1 MNWIKRFQTFGG
13 DTNLYFGSKSS
24 TVSKST
30 IIKQEKADKAAAD
43 RSERMIAAMTA
54 SSQMEAPA
62 MPSMPKAPPIPPPVS
77 PPTQGDA
84 SQAGT
89 DAKQQALRRKG
100 MASSILA
107 GETGGNKT
115 GTSLASSSYSTGA
128 TKSKKTL
135 LG

>member
-30 IIKQEKADKAAAD
+30 IIKQEKADKAAAA
-43 RSERMIAAMTA
+43 RQEKMIAAMTA
-54 SSQMEAPA
+54 SSAMEMPA
-62 MPSMPKAPPIPPPVS
+62 MPKMPTPPPIPPPVS

-100 MASSILA
+100 MSSSILA
-107 GETGGNKT
+107 GETGGNK
-115 GTSLASSSYSTGA
+115 GNLGKTSSAGYASA
-128 TKSKKTL
+128 KKTL